1 VASSDG
7 ALRQFDPANGALLAQ
22 SELPGGAA
30 SNPVVANGTLYVV
43 TKRGQLLA
51 FR

>member
-1 VASSDG
+1 
-7 ALRQFDPANGALLAQ
+7 RQFDPTSGALVGTI
-22 SELPGGAA
+22 EITGGAA

-43 TKRGQLLA
+43 TNRGQLLA